1 MQLLT
6 AKQCVV
12 LANLSQ
18 EDYMRKKNKWL
29 SAIKLWLQEHAAND
43 VLIPM
48 SCVFESA
55 LSALSPEERCV
66 RCVCA
71 RACACACCMYVCMYV
86 RMYACKYLHTHTH
99 THTHTCR
106 LAYCK
111 EHKVESVMPKVVRA
125 GLKALNMQ
133 CYFTAGADEVTPPSE
148 QVHSLLTCT
157 YTCTCTFKF

>member
-29 SAIKLWLQEHAAND
+29 PAIKLWLEQHAAND

-66 RCVCA
+66 WCVCVRA
-71 RACACACCMYVCMYV
+71 RVCVLYVFMYVYTYVCM
-86 RMYACKYLHTHTH
+86 
-99 THTHTCR
+99 
-106 LAYCK
+106 
-111 EHKVESVMPKVVRA
+111 
-125 GLKALNMQ
+125 
-133 CYFTAGADEVTPPSE
+133 
-148 QVHSLLTCT
+148 
-157 YTCTCTFKF
+157 